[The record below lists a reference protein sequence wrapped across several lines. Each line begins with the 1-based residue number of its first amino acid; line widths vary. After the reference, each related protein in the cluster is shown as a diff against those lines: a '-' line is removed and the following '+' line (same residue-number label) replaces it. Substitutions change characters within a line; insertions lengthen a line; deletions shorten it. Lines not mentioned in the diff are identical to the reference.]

1 MYSKKKMVVAAI
13 AASALA
19 AGFSVPAS
27 ANTGTTSLASVL
39 NVSAQAY
46 DRNWEDF
53 DILTA
58 AVNTVLAAKPNS
70 AVRVLADGNT
80 ELTAFIPTDRAFRKL
95 VLNLTGKVRHQERTV
110 AADVVALGVDTV
122 EAVLLY
128 HVVVG
133 PQVLSPAALAAGGAA
148 LTTAQ
153 TGKFIVNV
161 VGTSIELV
169 DQDTGINNPRV
180 ILAGVDINKGNKQ
193 IAHAIDRVLLPIKVS
208 R

>member
-1 MYSKKKMVVAAI
+1 MYSKKKMVAAAI
-13 AASALA
+13 AATALT
-19 AGFSVPAS
+19 AGLSVPAS
-27 ANTGTTSLASVL
+27 ANTGTTSLAQVL

-46 DRNWEDF
+46 DRNWGDF

-70 AVRVLADGNT
+70 AVKVLADGNT
-80 ELTAFIPTDRAFRKL
+80 ELTAFIPTDRAFRLL
-95 VLNLTGKVRHQERTV
+95 VLNLTGKVRHTEAAV
-110 AADVVALGVDTV
+110 ARDVVALGVDTV

-133 PQVLSPAALAAGGAA
+133 PQILSPAALTSGGAS

-161 VGTSIELV
+161 VGNSIELV
-169 DQDTGINNPRV
+169 DQDTGINNARV
-180 ILAGVDINKGNKQ
+180 LLPLVDLNKGNKQ
-193 IAHAIDRVLLPIKVS
+193 IAHGIDRVLLPIKVS
-208 R
+208 K

>member
-1 MYSKKKMVVAAI
+1 MYSKKKMVVAAV
-13 AASALA
+13 AATALA
-19 AGFSVPAS
+19 AGISAPAS

-46 DRNWEDF
+46 DRNWADF

-58 AVNTVLAAKPNS
+58 AINTVLAAKPNS
-70 AVRVLADGNT
+70 AVKVLADGNT
-80 ELTAFIPTDRAFRKL
+80 ELTAFIPTDRAFRLL
-95 VLNLTGKVRHQERTV
+95 VLNLTGKVRNTERAV
-110 AADVVALGVDTV
+110 ASDVVALGVDTV

-133 PQVLSPAALAAGGAA
+133 PQVLSPAALAAGGTS

-153 TGKFIVNV
+153 TGKLIVNV

-169 DQDTGINNPRV
+169 DKDTAINNPRV
-180 ILAGVDINKGNKQ
+180 ILTGVDINKGNKQ

-208 R
+208 K

>member
-1 MYSKKKMVVAAI
+1 MYSKKKMVVAAV
-13 AASALA
+13 AATALA
-19 AGFSVPAS
+19 AGISAPAS

-46 DRNWEDF
+46 DRNWADF

-58 AVNTVLAAKPNS
+58 AINTVLAAKPNS
-70 AVRVLADGNT
+70 AVKVLADGNT
-80 ELTAFIPTDRAFRKL
+80 ELTAFIPTDRAFRLL
-95 VLNLTGKVRHQERTV
+95 VLNLTGKVRNTERAV
-110 AADVVALGVDTV
+110 ASDVVALGVDTV

-133 PQVLSPAALAAGGAA
+133 PQVLSPAALAAGGTS

-153 TGKFIVNV
+153 TGKFIMNV

-169 DQDTGINNPRV
+169 DQDTAINNARV

-208 R
+208 K

>member
-1 MYSKKKMVVAAI
+1 MYSKKKMVVAAV
-13 AASALA
+13 AATALA
-19 AGFSVPAS
+19 AGLSTPAS

-46 DRNWEDF
+46 DRNWADF

-58 AVNTVLAAKPNS
+58 AINTVLAAKPNS
-70 AVRVLADGNT
+70 AVKVLADGNT
-80 ELTAFIPTDRAFRKL
+80 ELTAFIPTDRAFRLL
-95 VLNLTGKVRHQERTV
+95 VLNLTGKVRNTEAAV
-110 AADVVALGVDTV
+110 ARDVVALGVDTV

-133 PQVLSPAALAAGGAA
+133 PQVLSPAALAAGGAS

-161 VGTSIELV
+161 VGNSIELV

-180 ILAGVDINKGNKQ
+180 ILSGVDINKGNKQ

-208 R
+208 K